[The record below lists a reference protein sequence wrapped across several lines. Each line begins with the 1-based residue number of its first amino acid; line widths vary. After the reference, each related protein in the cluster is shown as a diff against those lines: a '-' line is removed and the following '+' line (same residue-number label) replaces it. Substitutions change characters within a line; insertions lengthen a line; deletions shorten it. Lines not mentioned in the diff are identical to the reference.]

1 MLLFFILKNEQ
12 CHDSRLVSNQL
23 NNKRNINKYLQ
34 FLSVYKIKKLQ
45 IYRFTKNIEIKL
57 KFL

>member
-23 NNKRNINKYLQ
+23 NNKRNINKY

>member
-23 NNKRNINKYLQ
+23 NNKRNVNKYLQ

>member
-1 MLLFFILKNEQ
+1 MLLFLILKNEQ